1 MGGRTIIT
9 FPRRG
14 RIFIEFGEPKLPTPF
29 ISLAA
34 DRRHGCPWRPFP
46 NPSFLRQC
54 LGWWHV
60 PCGIPESAI
69 GVTVEN
75 KKEGEEKKKSRRNF
89 RDMEMLPFPI

>member
-1 MGGRTIIT
+1 MGGGQIIT

-14 RIFIEFGEPKLPTPF
+14 RIFIEFGELKPPTPF

-34 DRRHGCPWRPFP
+34 DRWHGCPWRPSP

-69 GVTVEN
+69 GVEVEN
-75 KKEGEEKKKSRRNF
+75 KKEGEGKKKKLKKF
-89 RDMEMLPFPI
+89 